1 MQKRNPKFSIIGAGK
16 VGSALALALH
26 DKKFPIVSVISKTG
40 KHAIDLAKKV
50 HCRRAS
56 TKLLDIDPSTEYILV
71 AVSDT
76 ALEEA
81 ASDIA
86 KVKRLH
92 FKKLFVVHCS
102 GVYSSDI
109 LTPLK
114 KKGALVASM
123 HPIQTFP
130 KTQTPERLRVRLRNI
145 FYGIEGSP
153 QAIEKI
159 EIIIKAIEGKSVI
172 IPREM
177 KPLYH
182 VACVFASSYMAVI
195 LNTVSELTTTL
206 NLKATWMEVFG
217 PLLSATMEN
226 VVRDSAAV
234 ALTGPVVRGDF
245 QTLDLHLKTLSQYAP
260 QFLPLYTIAGI
271 EAARIVKR
279 HGTIN
284 QQEYDELVVRFKT
297 FMKSLPMKK

>member
-1 MQKRNPKFSIIGAGK
+1 
-16 VGSALALALH
+16 
-26 DKKFPIVSVISKTG
+26 
-40 KHAIDLAKKV
+40 
-50 HCRRAS
+50 
-56 TKLLDIDPSTEYILV
+56 
-71 AVSDT
+71 
-76 ALEEA
+76 
-81 ASDIA
+81 
-86 KVKRLH
+86 LH

-217 PLLSATMEN
+217 PLLTATME
-226 VVRDSAAV
+226 
-234 ALTGPVVRGDF
+234 
-245 QTLDLHLKTLSQYAP
+245 
-260 QFLPLYTIAGI
+260 
-271 EAARIVKR
+271 
-279 HGTIN
+279 
-284 QQEYDELVVRFKT
+284 
-297 FMKSLPMKK
+297 